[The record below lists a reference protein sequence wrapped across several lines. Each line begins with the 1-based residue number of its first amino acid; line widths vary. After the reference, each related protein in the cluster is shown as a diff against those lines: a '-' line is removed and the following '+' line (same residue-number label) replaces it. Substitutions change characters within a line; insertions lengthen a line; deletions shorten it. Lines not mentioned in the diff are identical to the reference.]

1 MTSESQTPDPAPPSL
16 PPPIPAP
23 EQNLNELQRI
33 LGVFFSPGKAFAD
46 IARRPR
52 WWIPIL
58 LIGIASSIYL
68 NAYSQRVGFERLI
81 RQTLDQ
87 SSRADNMTAQQRQQ
101 AITMG
106 ASVARIIA
114 YGGAI
119 VTGVIG
125 VVLTAAVMV
134 FMANNLMGG
143 KINFNSMMGIVSYAF
158 LPQLLVVALSM
169 LVLYLKAPDDFDL
182 RNPLLFNAGA
192 FLPSGSA
199 TWIKSLASSFDLFSF
214 WIMGLIACG
223 ISAASPKIRAVK
235 AFGGVLFAW
244 ALFVALRTAYVAA
257 SG

>member
-1 MTSESQTPDPAPPSL
+1 MALQPQIPDPI
-16 PPPIPAP
+16 PPPMPPPLSAP
-23 EQNLNELQRI
+23 EEKLNELQRI
-33 LGVFFSPGKAFAD
+33 LGVFFSPAKAFVD

-101 AITMG
+101 AIAVG
-106 ASVARIIA
+106 ASVARIVA

-119 VTGVIG
+119 VTSVIG
-125 VVLTAAVMV
+125 VFLTAAVMI
-134 FMANNLMGG
+134 FIANNLMGG
-143 KINFNSMMGIVSYAF
+143 KIRFNSMMGIVSYAF

-182 RNPLLFNAGA
+182 RNPLLFNAAA
-192 FLPSGSA
+192 FVPAGSA
-199 TWIKSLASSFDLFSF
+199 QWIKSLASSFDLFSF

-223 ISAASPKIRAVK
+223 ISAASPKIKTIK

-257 SG
+257 FG